1 MIHPAILV
9 TLLALLAPT
18 AAGRDDSSLDGVSFA
33 QMTIRQRIIVRVP
46 VARPALPKPI
56 RWKEKKGPK
65 CVAIGSMAG
74 ALVSEKSAVDL
85 VMTGGKRIRAKLDGD
100 CRPLDFYSGFYLKPS
115 ADGMACA
122 GRDSIRVRSGASCG
136 IDGFKNLVARD

>member
-1 MIHPAILV
+1 MIHPAIPV

-18 AAGRDDSSLDGVSFA
+18 AAGRGDSSLDGVTFA

-46 VARPALPKPI
+46 VARAPLPKPI

-74 ALVSEKSAVDL
+74 ALVSGKSAVDL
-85 VMTGGKRIRAKLDGD
+85 VLAGGKRIRAKLDGD
-100 CRPLDFYSGFYLKPS
+100 CRPLDFYAGFYLKPS

-136 IDGFKNLVARD
+136 IDGFKSLVARD

>member
-1 MIHPAILV
+1 MIHPAIPV

-18 AAGRDDSSLDGVSFA
+18 AAGRGDSSLDGVSFA
-33 QMTIRQRIIVRVP
+33 QLTIRQRIIVRVP
-46 VARPALPKPI
+46 VSRAPPPKPI

-85 VMTGGKRIRAKLDGD
+85 VMTGGKRIRAKLDDD